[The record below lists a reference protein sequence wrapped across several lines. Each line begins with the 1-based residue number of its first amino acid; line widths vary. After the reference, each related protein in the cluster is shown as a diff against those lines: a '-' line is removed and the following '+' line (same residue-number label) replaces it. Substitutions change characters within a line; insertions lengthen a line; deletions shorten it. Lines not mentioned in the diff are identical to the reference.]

1 MYCGNVQG
9 ESKKRVICGAW
20 CKIVTFCAT
29 LLYGGFLIF
38 FENLYFFWS
47 KKIPRTFFSFKIKS
61 SEKQKCVN
69 KFFVSKSKIL
79 KRLDHRIP

>member
-38 FENLYFFWS
+38 FENLYFFGP
-47 KKIPRTFFSFKIKS
+47 KKSHEPFFL
-61 SEKQKCVN
+61 
-69 KFFVSKSKIL
+69 SKSKVQKNKINC
-79 KRLDHRIP
+79 K